1 MSALIGLA
9 FEIAA
14 YLFVGTVKMVWYGGK
29 YLVYGP
35 SKTEEE
41 KRSALLNE
49 QLHLM
54 NNKLDRLEREVKE
67 EKKLKD
73 SITLRRSI

>member
-29 YLVYGP
+29 YLVYGKEK
-35 SKTEEE
+35 SEEE
-41 KRSALLNE
+41 IRSAVLNE

-54 NNKLDRLEREVKE
+54 NAKLDRLEKEVKT
-67 EKKLKD
+67 EKKLKE